1 MQCPR
6 PVLFFLTQQVKEEIE
21 RIADEVATVM
31 AKFMGFHDP
40 DGGIPMTNEQGD
52 VPGFGIQGGHLMLPE
67 NRP

>member
-40 DGGIPMTNEQGD
+40 NGGIPMTDEQGD
-52 VPGFGIQGGHLMLPE
+52 VPGFGIQGGHSMLPE